1 MCFTMENM
9 ASCTEIHSTCTYN
22 LTQFFLSTKYYYSN
36 ARNYVGFQVH
46 IPTVQ
51 FRICLRAV
59 YSNNFIQTV
68 AKINREAI

>member
-1 MCFTMENM
+1 MENID
-9 ASCTEIHSTCTYN
+9 SCTEFLSTCTYN
-22 LTQFFLSTKYYYSN
+22 LIQFFPSTKYCYYN
-36 ARNYVGFQVH
+36 AKNYVGFQVH

-51 FRICLRAV
+51 FRICFRPV